1 MKDHVRPVLARR
13 IPTICMLLGAFFQ
26 ERISY
31 FTVYML
37 LLQNATVIKHEV
49 RINVL

>member
-1 MKDHVRPVLARR
+1 MKDHVRPVLVRR
-13 IPTICMLLGAFFQ
+13 IPTICMMLSAFFQ

-31 FTVYML
+31 FTLYML
-37 LLQNATVIKHEV
+37 LLQNSTVIKDNV